1 MLCRPINRGLT
12 VLAPAK
18 LNLFLRIV
26 ARRSDGFHEIE
37 SVMAAISLYDTLTL
51 EHSESEDVELKVI
64 DASPRSRY
72 ELPRLEAPEG
82 PSNLVVRAAVLLK
95 EYAGCRQGAR
105 ICLVKRIPSSAGL
118 GGGSSDCGCG
128 TWRHPDRLWNLGL
141 PNAKLSELAGRLG
154 SDVPF
159 FLGDSSIAL
168 CSGRGEI
175 IEPIRVSTSL
185 HFVVAKTS
193 SGLSTPAV
201 YRACQPDNT
210 GQNVDLFLKSMET
223 GAICRMAQRLHNGLQ
238 PPAETLSSDVR
249 RLRSLFEQ
257 QPVVGHQMS
266 GSGSAYFGVCW
277 NRQHAF
283 KVASRLRAAGIP
295 WVQVARSCP

>member
-1 MLCRPINRGLT
+1 MLCRPANCGVT

-37 SVMAAISLYDTLTL
+37 SVMAAISLYDTLTFEL
-51 EHSESEDVELKVI
+51 SESEDVELKVI
-64 DASPRSRY
+64 DASPRSRH
-72 ELPRLEAPEG
+72 ELPRLEAPAG
-82 PSNLVVRAAVLLK
+82 PSNLVVRAAMLLK

-118 GGGSSDCGCG
+118 GGGSSDCAAALGALN
-128 TWRHPDRLWNLGL
+128 RLWNLGL

-159 FLGDSSIAL
+159 FLADSSIAL
-168 CSGRGEI
+168 CSGRGEK
-175 IEPIRVSTSL
+175 IEPVRVSTSL

-210 GQNVDLFLKSMET
+210 GQNVDLFLKSIQA

-238 PPAETLSSDVR
+238 PPAETLSNDVR

-266 GSGSAYFGVCW
+266 GSGSAYFGICRT
-277 NRQHAF
+277 RQQAV
-283 KVASRLRAAGIP
+283 KVASHLRAAGIP
-295 WVQVARSCP
+295 WVRVVRSCP